1 MFTSNMQDQMT
12 MLNTLVLHDK
22 LIVGGQPTVADLIL
36 MHGMGVTQVINLRP
50 ETEIID
56 FDEVSLLKELGMQYH
71 LIPLTDITTFTKASA
86 KQLQRVLDL
95 NEPCLLHCAT
105 GNRVG
110 ALIALQVFWL
120 QELTPQEALD
130 KGLKAGLT
138 RLRPH
143 VEEVLGLL

>member
-1 MFTSNMQDQMT
+1 
-12 MLNTLVLHDK
+12 
-22 LIVGGQPTVADLIL
+22 
-36 MHGMGVTQVINLRP
+36 
-50 ETEIID
+50 
-56 FDEVSLLKELGMQYH
+56 
-71 LIPLTDITTFTKASA
+71 
-86 KQLQRVLDL
+86 
-95 NEPCLLHCAT
+95 LHCAT